1 MAGRRLTFEVDLVRG
16 KIRHQT
22 DFRHRRQYNPSANRL
37 AAERI
42 RAAYLDAL
50 EESGLEVNARG
61 ELFGPHVPVCLTV
74 ETFRVLPKSRPKS
87 VLFEADTYKPDS
99 DNVDKLVRDALNRL
113 AWHDDAQVTTCH
125 LYKRPRSRYAV
136 GDRTVVTVSDD
147 WDGGTHA
154 DLEEKGRNREMRS
167 NG

>member
-22 DFRHRRQYNPSANRL
+22 DFRHRRQYNPSANRF

-147 WDGGTHA
+147 WGGGTHT
-154 DLEEKGRNREMRS
+154 DLEDPREQG
-167 NG
+167 NKKQ